1 MLHASLPYTVVTEYS
16 TDAQFLLVGGEVRRL
31 LTSQFVVKN
40 IADGFTSFGLYY
52 QIYIFC
58 PESFFLLGSE
68 VLNEVLV
75 VII

>member
-1 MLHASLPYTVVTEYS
+1 M
-16 TDAQFLLVGGEVRRL
+16 VGGEVRRL